1 MLARSK
7 ICMGVVGQVLCCTT
21 SRWRQDYIRL
31 SPFLLDRLIDDIR
44 LALPWTV
51 MFADDIVIF
60 KSRVLVEEN
69 LEECRCVLKRRGM
82 MVSQN

>member
-1 MLARSK
+1 MYGCCRT
-7 ICMGVVGQVLCCTT
+7 GVVLYDFKVEAGL
-21 SRWRQDYIRL
+21 RL